1 MADNATIE
9 IQGLEERLK
18 QLGDLST
25 KNPVMEKRITEVIRK
40 VMAEVQKALQG
51 SAKSGLY
58 MEADPRKAYKAI
70 RKTVYRKLFG
80 GNVNIITPRKSAG
93 VLRYYEPTRHPSPR
107 GGNRISQSETTH
119 RMMSYT
125 GADRSF
131 ILRWLNEGTDVR
143 YSGHGRN
150 GRTQAD
156 KDRFITKHNG
166 AGYRGGIM
174 ARNWFGGASERE
186 LQNAAARLD
195 QMINDI
201 ILGIMY

>member
-1 MADNATIE
+1 
-9 IQGLEERLK
+9 
-18 QLGDLST
+18 
-25 KNPVMEKRITEVIRK
+25 
-40 VMAEVQKALQG
+40 
-51 SAKSGLY
+51 
-58 MEADPRKAYKAI
+58 
-70 RKTVYRKLFG
+70 
-80 GNVNIITPRKSAG
+80 
-93 VLRYYEPTRHPSPR
+93 
-107 GGNRISQSETTH
+107 
-119 RMMSYT
+119 MSYT

-186 LQNAAARLD
+186 LQNATARLD